1 MVVKRRITLA
11 DEPIKIGEE
20 LKKVR
25 KAERKSQE
33 DVAYECGIDRRSMTN
48 LEKDIHL
55 PGLDTFGKYA
65 LALDMNPSELLKILE
80 ENSNYI
86 TALKKDMEDK

>member
-1 MVVKRRITLA
+1 MVVKRRMTLA
-11 DEPIKIGEE
+11 DETIKIGEV
-20 LKKVR
+20 LKKER
-25 KAERKSQE
+25 KAKQKSQE
-33 DVAYECGIDRRSMTN
+33 DLAHECRLDRRSMTN

-65 LALDMNPSELLKILE
+65 LALDMKPSELLKILE